1 MDEIKNLVKKLQW
14 YQEKEFPYSPEGID
28 DIIYTTEL
36 FEYIIEIYPRTL
48 ISKNQQGWEYKI
60 YDNITK
66 DVFDSIIYNNPKSLS
81 DAKILSIS
89 KILEMKQLK
98 ELKLNERIIN
108 DFNKHMNI
116 LRDAVKNN
124 NNTNTFLKQIK
135 KINEL
140 ITYKLELSRN
150 PKEYILFITDK
161 NYKLKAIEYHFEK
174 NEIHRVYNLD
184 TESTD
189 YTNLLQIFKFIM
201 IMNGIKI

>member
-1 MDEIKNLVKKLQW
+1 
-14 YQEKEFPYSPEGID
+14 
-28 DIIYTTEL
+28 
-36 FEYIIEIYPRTL
+36 
-48 ISKNQQGWEYKI
+48 
-60 YDNITK
+60 
-66 DVFDSIIYNNPKSLS
+66 
-81 DAKILSIS
+81 
-89 KILEMKQLK
+89 MKQLK

-161 NYKLKAIEYHFEK
+161 SYKLKAIEYHFET

-184 TESTD
+184 FESAD